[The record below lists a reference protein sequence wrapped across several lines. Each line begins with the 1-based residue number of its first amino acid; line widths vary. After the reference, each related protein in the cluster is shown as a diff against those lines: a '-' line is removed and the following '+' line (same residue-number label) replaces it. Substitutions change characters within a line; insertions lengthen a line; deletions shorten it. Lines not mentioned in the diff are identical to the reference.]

1 MFLGFSLN
9 IKIYVF
15 ATRVQPFSEALAKSS
30 DLLKIITV
38 G

>member
-1 MFLGFSLN
+1 MYPGFDMN
-9 IKIYVF
+9 IKMYVF
-15 ATRVQPFSEALAKSS
+15 ARCIQPFSEALAKSS